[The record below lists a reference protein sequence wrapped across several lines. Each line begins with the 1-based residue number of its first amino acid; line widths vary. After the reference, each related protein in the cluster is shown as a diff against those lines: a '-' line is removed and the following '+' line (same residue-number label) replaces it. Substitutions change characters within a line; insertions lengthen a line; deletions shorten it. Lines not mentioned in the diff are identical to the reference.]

1 MTLYYDGYAGAI
13 ATLDGTTVTVA
24 ACSSAYVPSA
34 SDVDLDAI
42 AVGEIDT
49 GDAAGYARQTVTVT
63 WDVAARRLTFD
74 DPIEFDLDGASDVQH
89 FVVADASG
97 DLAFVLSYDT
107 PIEGYDGFTL
117 APPVAASEA
126 DTAGIEAR
134 LHALEAAPGPASPVP
149 DPTGAPDGQVV
160 KTFGGEY
167 VLADESGGGGSAWVA
182 AEPIMVEGAGSQSAD
197 LTGIDPDVGSIWV
210 QCEDTVTE
218 VTLDLPD
225 TTADRQPLVIAVVCP
240 GGDAEVKL
248 GSLTVGNAGSAPV
261 IATVAIIDAGF
272 DRLWLLASQPY
283 AP

>member
-134 LHALEAAPGPASPVP
+134 LSALEAAPGPPSPVP
-149 DPTGAPDGQVV
+149 DPSEAPDGQVIV
-160 KTFGGEY
+160 TFDGEY
-167 VLADESGGGGSAWVA
+167 VLNDAPPGGSAWVA
-182 AEPIMVEGAGSQSAD
+182 AEPIPVEGSGAQAAD
-197 LTGIDPDVGSIWV
+197 LSGLTADIGSIWV
-210 QCEDTVTE
+210 QCEATVTE

-261 IATVAIIDAGF
+261 IATVAIVDAGF
-272 DRLWLLASQPY
+272 GRLWLLASQPY